1 MKKITGVLCFVLGAG
16 VGAFA
21 TYKLVEKHF
30 KDIADEEIKSVIKKF
45 KEREKQ
51 LTSKISVETS
61 GKTDA
66 KRSGRLPW
74 DAYNKPITPE
84 SLGYNNAAVEEKPK
98 YISIISPD
106 EFGEYSDYET
116 VSLTYYADG
125 VLTDQMDNI
134 IDNVEDYVGK
144 GFETHFGEYEDDS
157 VFVRNDDKAIDFEI
171 LRDNRT
177 YQEVVL
183 GEKP

>member
-1 MKKITGVLCFVLGAG
+1 MNKFTGVLCFVLGAG
-16 VGAFA
+16 TGAFV

-30 KDIADEEIKSVIKKF
+30 KDIADEEIKSVVEKF
-45 KEREKQ
+45 KEREKN
-51 LTSKISVETS
+51 LKNK
-61 GKTDA
+61 KTDET
-66 KRSGRLPW
+66 K
-74 DAYNKPITPE
+74 DE
-84 SLGYNNAAVEEKPK
+84 SKDIVLTEPVNPKTLGYTNAAVEEKPK
-98 YISIISPD
+98 NIFIISPD

-116 VSLTYYADG
+116 VSLTYYSDG

-177 YQEVVL
+177 YQEVVI

>member
-1 MKKITGVLCFVLGAG
+1 MKKFTVLLSFVLGAG

-30 KDIADEEIKSVIKKF
+30 KDIADEEIKSVIEKF

-51 LTSKISVETS
+51 LTSKKPDKKS
-61 GKTDA
+61 GVP
-66 KRSGRLPW
+66 SW
-74 DAYNKPITPE
+74 DTYAEPVTPK
-84 SLGYNNAAVEEKPK
+84 SLGYTNAAVEEKPK
-98 YISIISPD
+98 NISIISPD

-157 VFVRNDDKAIDFEI
+157 VFVRNDDKTIDFEI